1 MTLHTQSTAPA
12 AVPNGAGRRSA
23 AQSGPG
29 AVNRSSVGAAKSD
42 GAASR
47 SAATPGGV
55 TGRGAATSSDVPS
68 RCAAPSG
75 PGALWRAAGV
85 ASPVAVKSSDAE
97 SCRAT
102 NTIGGAGS
110 GAAKA
115 GDAVEKPR
123 PTVFSNAAIV
133 EADVEIDGAADIAE
147 DGG

>member
-23 AQSGPG
+23 AQSRPG

-42 GAASR
+42 DAASR

-75 PGALWRAAGV
+75 SGALWRAAGV
-85 ASPVAVKSSDAE
+85 ASPVAAKSSDADYTVMAYTVME
-97 SCRAT
+97 HWPYIVLAYIVMALYSYGPIYLWPYIAMALY
-102 NTIGGAGS
+102 GYG
-110 GAAKA
+110 
-115 GDAVEKPR
+115 
-123 PTVFSNAAIV
+123 PT
-133 EADVEIDGAADIAE
+133 
-147 DGG
+147 